1 MKSNLIL
8 VTGGAGYLGSRLVP
22 CLLARGYNVRILDT
36 LWFESTPILHPRLE
50 VISADLAA
58 FDPTWV
64 DGVDDII
71 HLAGLSNDVTA
82 DFAPELASRIN
93 VQATTAL
100 ARGAAREAAKRR
112 RPLRFLFAST
122 CSVYHASV
130 NGNGSPLTEEHPIDP
145 KAVYS
150 RSKRAAE
157 IELLQASDSEP
168 LFCPV
173 LLRKGTV
180 FGFSPRMRFDL
191 VVNSF
196 SLHAWSRRRL
206 VLEGATET
214 WRPLLH
220 IDDAVEAYLALL
232 HAPADRIKG
241 RTYNLLSR
249 NVRISDL
256 AGEIV
261 AILGEECGVQI
272 DIVRDRTID
281 NGGRSYRVDGDRI
294 ASELGIRPRRETGS
308 SVLDL
313 WGRLQDNHF
322 GLDPARDARYFNI
335 RWLTQHLIPT
345 DAMRVTPAMAG
356 PA

>member
-1 MKSNLIL
+1 MIL

-22 CLLARGYNVRILDT
+22 HLLAAGYHVRMLDT
-36 LWFESTPILHPRLE
+36 LWFESKLIQHPRLE

-58 FDPTWV
+58 FEPAWV
-64 DGVDDII
+64 DGVDDIV

-82 DFAPELASRIN
+82 DFAPELAWRSN
-93 VQATTAL
+93 VQATAAL
-100 ARGAAREAAKRR
+100 AGAAAREAAKRR

-122 CSVYHASV
+122 CSVYHASA
-130 NGNGSPLTEEHPIDP
+130 NRSDSPEPLTEEHPVDP
-145 KAVYS
+145 QAVYS

-157 IELLQASDSEP
+157 IELLRASDSEP

-196 SLHAWSRRRL
+196 SLHAWSKRRL
-206 VLEGATET
+206 VLEGATEP

-220 IDDAVEAYLALL
+220 IDDAVDAYLTLL
-232 HAPADRIKG
+232 RTPADRIKG
-241 RTYNLLSR
+241 RTYNLLNR

-256 AGEIV
+256 AGEI
-261 AILGEECGVQI
+261 AASIGEECGVKI
-272 DIVRDRTID
+272 EIVRNRTID
-281 NGGRSYRVDGDRI
+281 NGGRSYRVDGNKI
-294 ASELGIRPRRETGS
+294 ASELGIRPRRETRP

-313 WGRLQDNHF
+313 WGRLQGNQF
-322 GLDPARDARYFNI
+322 GRDPGRDPRYFNI
-335 RWLTQHLIPT
+335 RWLTQNLIPS
-345 DAMRVTPAMAG
+345 AALHPTPATAG
-356 PA
+356 AA

>member
-1 MKSNLIL
+1 
-8 VTGGAGYLGSRLVP
+8 
-22 CLLARGYNVRILDT
+22 LLAAGYNVRMLDT
-36 LWFESTPILHPRLE
+36 LWFESKPILHPRLE

-58 FDPTWV
+58 FDPRWV

-82 DFAPELASRIN
+82 DFAPELALRIN
-93 VQATTAL
+93 VQATAAL
-100 ARGAAREAAKRR
+100 ARAAAREAAKQR

-122 CSVYHASV
+122 CSVYHESV
-130 NGNGSPLTEEHPIDP
+130 NGSESPEPLTEEHPINP
-145 KAVYS
+145 KAIYS

-191 VVNSF
+191 VVNGF

-232 HAPADRIKG
+232 HTPADRIKG
-241 RTYNLLSR
+241 RTYNLLNRS
-249 NVRISDL
+249 VRISDL
-256 AGEIV
+256 AGEIG

-272 DIVRDRTID
+272 EIVRDRTID
-281 NGGRSYRVDGDRI
+281 TGGRSYRVDGNRI
-294 ASELGIRPRRETGS
+294 ASELGIRPRRETRP

-313 WGRLQDNHF
+313 WRRLQDNHF
-322 GLDPARDARYFNI
+322 GRDPARDPRYFNI
-335 RWLTQHLIPT
+335 RWLTQLLIPT
-345 DAMRVTPAMAG
+345 GAMHVTPGTAG
-356 PA
+356 AV